1 MNVLDAFDLSGKRAV
16 VTGGSRGI
24 GRAIAHGLADA
35 GANVVPT
42 SRTREDVARVVEE
55 VEERGS
61 ASFVSTTDVTDPD
74 DVEALFDRVAEE
86 FGGLD
91 ILVNNAGVNPHESL
105 GMPEEVDEEGFAF
118 PLDVNLKGLFRCSQ
132 AGGKLMLDGDGGAI
146 VNIGSI
152 EGVVGLPRQHPYV
165 ASKHG
170 VIGLTRSMAIDWA
183 PDIRINALSPGT
195 VATDMTQEVQENDRL
210 RESMLRRTPLDRFA
224 DPEEMAA
231 PALFL
236 ASDAASFVTGAN
248 LMVDGGWTCR

>member
-1 MNVLDAFDLSGKRAV
+1 MTAVDSFDLTGKRAV

-24 GRAIAHGLADA
+24 GRAIALALADA
-35 GANVVPT
+35 GADVVPT
-42 SRTREDVARVVEE
+42 SRTEADVEAVVEQ
-55 VEERGS
+55 VRDRGRD
-61 ASFVSTTDVTDPD
+61 SFVTTTDVTDEAN
-74 DVEALFDRVAEE
+74 VVALFERVDDE

-91 ILVNNAGVNPHESL
+91 ILVNNAGVNPHGSL
-105 GMPEEVDEEGFAF
+105 GKPEEIDEEGFAF
-118 PLDVNLKGLFRCSQ
+118 PIEVNLAGLFRCSRE
-132 AGGKLMLDGDGGAI
+132 AGKRMLDDGGSI

-183 PDIRINALSPGT
+183 PDIRVNALSPG
-195 VATDMTQEVQENDRL
+195 VVETDLTEEIQENDRL

-231 PALFL
+231 PAVFL

>member
-1 MNVLDAFDLSGKRAV
+1 MSVLDEFDLTGKRAV

-24 GRAIAHGLADA
+24 GREIALALAEA
-35 GANVVPT
+35 GAHVVPT
-42 SRTREDVARVVEE
+42 SRTRDDVAAVVEE
-55 VEERGS
+55 VRQRGS
-61 ASFVSTTDVTDPD
+61 MSFVQTTDITDLD
-74 DVEALFDRVAEE
+74 DIEALFDAVVEE
-86 FGGLD
+86 FDGVD
-91 ILVNNAGVNPHESL
+91 VLVNNAGVNPHQSL
-105 GMPEEVDEEGFAF
+105 GKPEEIDAEGFEF
-118 PLDVNLKGLFRCSQ
+118 PISVNLEGLFFCSQ
-132 AGGKLMLDGDGGAI
+132 AAGKHMLESDGGSI

-183 PDIRINALSPGT
+183 PKIRVNALSPG
-195 VATDMTQEVQENDRL
+195 VVKTDLTEEVQESDRL

-224 DPEEMAA
+224 EPEEMAA

-248 LMVDGGWTCR
+248 LLVDGGWTCR